1 MGEDAR
7 AALPLTRANA
17 SVREIRQGRAQR
29 GGKGMTMARI
39 AVIGAGSIG
48 RRHAENIASLGA
60 EPILTPWRDLG
71 SPAALPALIAATR
84 PDGAVVA
91 TATELRADVI
101 APFAAAG
108 IPLYIEKPLAADPAE
123 VEAIAAMMA
132 PIADRS
138 MLGFMMRYHR
148 GYAMLAS
155 LDLSDIYRA
164 RFEIGHDVRQWRAN
178 WRFAD
183 SYAARPAGGGVLLDL
198 CHEIDICLSLL
209 PGLTVQAVDSLGHA
223 DFPGVDFA
231 TCLHLTGRNAVADV
245 AMDYLSPVSVRRVQ
259 LRGTAQTIDLD
270 LGTGKGRHWT
280 GSQTTGGEWHDIDLP
295 AQRNQMFLDA
305 MDDFLSLVAGG
316 APVSGAANP
325 PLFTAA
331 LPVARAIAAAHAARR
346 FTGTISGDFG

>member
-1 MGEDAR
+1 
-7 AALPLTRANA
+7 
-17 SVREIRQGRAQR
+17 
-29 GGKGMTMARI
+29 MARI

-48 RRHAENIASLGA
+48 KRHAENIASLGA
-60 EPILTPWRDLG
+60 QPILTPWREVG
-71 SPAALPALIAATR
+71 AASALPDLIARTR
-84 PDGAVVA
+84 PDGAVIA
-91 TATELRADVI
+91 TATELRAAVI

-132 PIADRS
+132 PIAKAS

-183 SYAARPAGGGVLLDL
+183 SYAARPEGGGVLLDL
-198 CHEIDICLSLL
+198 CHEIDIALSLFPDL
-209 PGLTVQAVDSLGHA
+209 AVQAVDSLGHA

-231 TCLHLTGRNAVADV
+231 TCLHLTGGGTVADV

-259 LRGTAQTIDLD
+259 LRGTVQSIDLD
-270 LGTGKGRHWT
+270 LGTGKGRHW
-280 GSQTTGGEWHDIDLP
+280 TGGEWHDIDLP

-305 MDDFLSLVAGG
+305 MEDFLSLVAGG
-316 APVSGAANP
+316 GPVAGAANP
-325 PLFTAA
+325 PLFSAT
-331 LPVARAIAAAHAARR
+331 LPIARAIAQAHAARR
-346 FTGTISGDFG
+346 FTGTILGDYA